1 MRKFFKFKFIIPVF
15 ILLIAINIDIFY
27 IKYIRTQ
34 NGPLLSSNN
43 TVKIIVNEGD
53 NLYSVFDRLYS
64 EEELRS
70 VFFSKLYIKQNK
82 LNVDIKPGEYNVPVE
97 TNLHN
102 LISLLTEGGET
113 LKITF
118 PEGITVEEIATKL
131 EKNGLVKKSEFLD
144 MIQKYPTPGYVKK
157 DLKKKYFLEGFLFP
171 DTYVFSKNQKPEEI
185 IKLMLFRFEK
195 AMKEAQQK
203 TNIEVK
209 EEDYEKYVNIASMI
223 EKEAKLDKDRPL
235 ISSVIHNRLNK
246 NMLIQIDATVIYPY
260 GEHKEV
266 VTLKDLEI
274 QSPYNTYKNHGLP
287 VGPISNPGI
296 LSLEAAINPA
306 KTNYLYYI
314 LQKDNSH
321 YFTNSYND
329 FLKKKKELGL

>member
-1 MRKFFKFKFIIPVF
+1 MKNFLKFKFIIPVF
-15 ILLIAINIDIFY
+15 MLLIVINMGIFY
-27 IKYIRTQ
+27 IKYIRVQ

-43 TVKIIVNEGD
+43 TVKIVVNKGD
-53 NLYSVFDRLYS
+53 NLYSVLDKLYN
-64 EEELRS
+64 EGKLRS
-70 VFFSKLYIKQNK
+70 IFFSKLYIKQNK
-82 LNVDIKPGEYNVPVE
+82 LNVGIKPGEYNVRVE
-97 TNLHN
+97 TNLEN
-102 LISLLTEGGET
+102 LISLLTEGGDT

-118 PEGITVEEIATKL
+118 PEGFTVEEIATKL
-131 EKNGLVKKSEFLD
+131 ENNGLLKKSEFLD
-144 MIQKYPTPGYVKK
+144 AIEKYPVPHYVKK
-157 DLKKKYFLEGFLFP
+157 DPKKKYFLEGFLFP
-171 DTYVFSKNQKPEEI
+171 DTYVFSKNQKAEDI
-185 IKLMLFRFEK
+185 IKLMLYRFEEVIQ
-195 AMKEAQQK
+195 EAQQK
-203 TNIEVK
+203 ANIEVK

-223 EKEAKLDKDRPL
+223 EKEARLDKDRPL
-235 ISSVIHNRLNK
+235 ISSVIYNRLNK
-246 NMLIQIDATVIYPY
+246 NMLIQIDSTVIYAY

-287 VGPISNPGI
+287 IGPISNPGA
-296 LSLEAAINPA
+296 LSLEAAINPT